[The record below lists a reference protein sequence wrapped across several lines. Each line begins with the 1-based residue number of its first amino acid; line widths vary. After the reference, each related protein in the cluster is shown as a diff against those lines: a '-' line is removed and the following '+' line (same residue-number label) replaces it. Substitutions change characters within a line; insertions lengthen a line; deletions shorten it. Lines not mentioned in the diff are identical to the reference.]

1 MAFSYSFHLSAKG
14 HSVSTIG
21 KVNQVSRH
29 NLRAYKS
36 DNFDRDL
43 IEILSGSESSILDDV
58 KQIYHE
64 EFDEPLQKY
73 NEGKR
78 EDRKIKDYL
87 DHMSDSRGDV
97 AVEIII
103 QVGDKDF
110 WADKSIEN
118 RKKMTPVFKKQLD
131 KLQELVPEL
140 KIASAVVH
148 YDEASPHMHIV
159 GVPIAEG
166 YKKGLEKQV
175 AKTKVFTA
183 DRLSVLQDDM
193 RANAETEMDKVP
205 ELFTDMQ
212 LKKKEKGRNKD
223 LPKSDLDKYEQL
235 KTDIKDKEAE
245 KTKLEGEIEKLQEKK
260 QTLSEETKT
269 GVEEE
274 IKTFAE
280 EQGQKAMK
288 ILEGDLKSSAAEWRN
303 EIRQADLTAN
313 LPSKP
318 DMSLIPTDKTVDKE
332 KKAHYKLKGLTINE
346 PLLGTKYK
354 VSFEQTFDDKK
365 TAQAFVGALNAL
377 VDFAMKYNPKNILMG
392 LTDRIEN
399 LKFIG
404 IKNVSKVKALRK
416 WLSLNVP
423 ESVNVPIK
431 DLVCRVAYNQAYSID
446 NDLNIT
452 DPDRDKKVALF
463 DKSTKAWQMD
473 PDRYVSQNVKK
484 MIKGYH
490 TVSNDLEMQRKAQG
504 LVPDK
509 KNNEQDIS

>member
-58 KQIYHE
+58 KQIYHD

-78 EDRKIKDYL
+78 EDRKITDYL

-110 WADKSIEN
+110 WKDKSIED
-118 RKKMTPVFKKQLD
+118 RKKMTPVFKEQLD

-159 GVPIAEG
+159 GVPVAEG

-193 RANAETEMDKVP
+193 RANAEAEMDKVP

-212 LKKKEKGRNKD
+212 LKEKEKGRNKD
-223 LPKSDLDKYEQL
+223 LPKGVLDEYEKKKKEIDKLDEQIQL
-235 KTDIKDKEAE
+235 RKDKIKELNETGKGVSTELAQKRTELE
-245 KTKLEGEIEKLQEKK
+245 KTKKKIKNANDELKVILDEKARASVIKGSGLLATLSGEETVSYHKNSLEGVRKIGTEAWQRNNDTVKKLDAIVDREYAVKEKEAQINPMWEEAAKAKKQYEYLQRFQEKLIEDKAK
-260 QTLSEETKT
+260 VLSQCR
-269 GVEEE
+269 
-274 IKTFAE
+274 IDTF
-280 EQGQKAMK
+280 K
-288 ILEGDLKSSAAEWRN
+288 R
-303 EIRQADLTAN
+303 
-313 LPSKP
+313 
-318 DMSLIPTDKTVDKE
+318 
-332 KKAHYKLKGLTINE
+332 
-346 PLLGTKYK
+346 K
-354 VSFEQTFDDKK
+354 V
-365 TAQAFVGALNAL
+365 L
-377 VDFAMKYNPKNILMG
+377 DFL
-392 LTDRIEN
+392 D
-399 LKFIG
+399 
-404 IKNVSKVKALRK
+404 
-416 WLSLNVP
+416 
-423 ESVNVPIK
+423 
-431 DLVCRVAYNQAYSID
+431 
-446 NDLNIT
+446 
-452 DPDRDKKVALF
+452 KVAPSVKTLLEEF
-463 DKSTKAWQMD
+463 LNKE
-473 PDRYVSQNVKK
+473 DRNRS
-484 MIKGYH
+484 
-490 TVSNDLEMQRKAQG
+490 R
-504 LVPDK
+504 
-509 KNNEQDIS
+509 